1 MDVPTAV
8 ETVLGEDPVT
18 ETVPLKGE
26 DALYL
31 TPTRTIHYSA
41 ESFLKDESVETYP
54 HDAERVAV
62 EEARRKAAIELDYGT
77 DGTRSISVPKSS
89 LEAALEP
96 ILAGVL
102 EASGPLDSEES
113 VAGTF
118 RFGELTLVVTD
129 RRLIKH
135 VGAAVY
141 DREYVE
147 VPYDDV
153 TGLSSERGN
162 VASQLVLTTPDRTV
176 RVKTPNEGF
185 RRVDETVQ
193 EALFEH
199 YDVDSVAEFEAAVTP
214 EEDDVADDES
224 PAESEETE
232 SEAAVEFV
240 AAGGVDRETLESEL
254 DALASALDEQE
265 ANLEAQ
271 RAAIEEQRDR
281 IAALREEL
289 DGGD

>member
-54 HDAERVAV
+54 HDAERITV

-96 ILAGVL
+96 ILASVL
-102 EASGPLDSEES
+102 EASGPLEPEES

-141 DREYVE
+141 DEEYVE
-147 VPYDDV
+147 VPYEDV

-193 EALFEH
+193 EALYEY

-214 EEDDVADDES
+214 EEEADEES
-224 PAESEETE
+224 PAESDETE
-232 SEAAVEFV
+232 PEAAVEFV

-254 DALASALDEQE
+254 DALESALDEQE
-265 ANLEAQ
+265 ATLEAQ